1 MFRPWGKAC
10 LPSGRPPVSKIRHPD
25 TLHPTSRPAGIR
37 PCPLSPPAGRGCF
50 PFLDVLRPPGRV
62 ARTVRMIS
70 MFSTPAFSRR
80 SDFRNHLPNVGV
92 PPPLEST
99 PHPWRVPPPLES
111 TPTLGGYPNPWRVP
125 PPLESTPTL
134 GGCPHPWRVPPP
146 LEGTPTLGGCTHP
159 WRVHPPLES
168 TPTLGGC
175 PHPWR
180 VYPSLE
186 STPTLGGC
194 PKTLSAAA
202 GQCCE
207 RLVDFVEPAIL
218 RGWCSIFTGNRHS

>member
-25 TLHPTSRPAGIR
+25 ILHPTSRPAGIR
-37 PCPLSPPAGRGCF
+37 PSPLSPPAGRGCF

-92 PPPLEST
+92 PPP
-99 PHPWRVPPPLES
+99 PWRVPPPLEGP
-111 TPTLGGYPNPWRVP
+111 PTLGEYPNPWRVP

-134 GGCPHPWRVPPP
+134 GEYPHPWRVPPP
-146 LEGTPTLGGCTHP
+146 LEGVPTLGGCTHP
-159 WRVHPPLES
+159 WRVYPPLES
-168 TPTLGGC
+168 TLTLGEY
-175 PHPWR
+175 PNPWR
-180 VYPSLE
+180 VPTPLE
-186 STPTLGGC
+186 GVRKPCRRG
-194 PKTLSAAA
+194 

-207 RLVDFVEPAIL
+207 RLVDFVEPAFL
-218 RGWCSIFTGNRHS
+218 RGRCSIFTGNTHS